1 MRLARNEMDG
11 PGEMTLED
19 AREAPD
25 DRMGD
30 MMRMAIAGDAAAYA
44 TLLKDVAGLA
54 RGRARA
60 MLRRRGQGEAD
71 LEDIVQEVLL
81 AVHLKRDT
89 WDQSRPFG
97 PWLGAIV
104 RHKLVDAMRRR
115 RLGDV
120 AVDELADVLADERAT
135 APSDAHD
142 VERTL
147 ATLPDRPRQIVR
159 AIAIE
164 GRSAAQ
170 VGADLGMNEGAVRV
184 ALHRALKDLA
194 ARFRGKPS

>member
-1 MRLARNEMDG
+1 MTATNERTLGNAR
-11 PGEMTLED
+11 D
-19 AREAPD
+19 ARDE
-25 DRMGD
+25 DRLGR
-30 MMRMAIAGDAAAYA
+30 MMRAALAGDAAVYA
-44 TLLKDVAGLA
+44 TLLRDVASLA
-54 RGRARA
+54 RGTARRL
-60 MLRRRGQGEAD
+60 LRRRGQSEAD

-89 WDQSRPFG
+89 WDTTRPFG

-104 RHKLVDAMRRR
+104 RHKLVDSLRKR

-120 AVDELADVLADERAT
+120 AVDEIADILPADAA
-135 APSDAHD
+135 APSVALD

-147 ATLPDRPRQIVR
+147 ATLPERPRAIVR
-159 AIAIE
+159 AIAID

-194 ARFRGKPS
+194 ARFGGSKE

>member
-1 MRLARNEMDG
+1 MTSSDEV
-11 PGEMTLED
+11 TLEQARVG
-19 AREAPD
+19 AREE
-25 DRMGD
+25 DRLGD
-30 MMRMAIAGDAAAYA
+30 MMRLALAGNSAIYA
-44 TLLKDVAGLA
+44 DLLKEVAKLA
-54 RGRARA
+54 RGTARN
-60 MLRRRGQGEAD
+60 MLRRRGQSDAD
-71 LEDIVQEVLL
+71 LEDVTQEVLL

-89 WDQSRPFG
+89 WDTARPFG

-104 RHKLVDAMRRR
+104 RHKLIDAMRRR

-120 AVDELADVLADERAT
+120 SVDEIADILPAQTA

-147 ATLPDRPRQIVR
+147 ASLQERPRAIVR

-194 ARFRGKPS
+194 ARFRGQTE

>member
-1 MRLARNEMDG
+1 MARTDER
-11 PGEMTLED
+11 TLED
-19 AREAPD
+19 ARNARDE
-25 DRMGD
+25 DRLGD
-30 MMRMAIAGDAAAYA
+30 MMRLALGGDSAVYA
-44 TLLKDVAGLA
+44 TLLKDIAALA
-54 RGRARA
+54 RGNARA
-60 MLRRRGQGEAD
+60 MLRRRGQSDAD
-71 LEDIVQEVLL
+71 LEDIVQDVLL

-89 WDQSRPFG
+89 WDTSRPFG

-104 RHKLVDAMRRR
+104 RHKLVDTMRKR

-120 AVDELADVLADERAT
+120 SVDEIADVLPAQNA
-135 APSDAHD
+135 APSDGHD

-147 ATLPDRPRQIVR
+147 ATLPERPRSIVR

-164 GRSAAQ
+164 ERSAAQ

-194 ARFRGKPS
+194 ARFRGPKE

>member
-1 MRLARNEMDG
+1 MTVSDEDIQEPSRSSAHEEDRL
-11 PGEMTLED
+11 
-19 AREAPD
+19 
-25 DRMGD
+25 GD
-30 MMRMAIAGDAAAYA
+30 MMRVALAGNSAVYADLLKKVAAIA
-44 TLLKDVAGLA
+44 
-54 RGRARA
+54 RASA
-60 MLRRRGQGEAD
+60 LSLLRRRGQSDAD

-81 AVHLKRDT
+81 AVHVKRDT
-89 WDQSRPFG
+89 WDRARPFG

-104 RHKLVDAMRRR
+104 RHKLIDAIRRR
-115 RLGDV
+115 KLGDV
-120 AVDELADVLADERAT
+120 CVDEIADTLPAHSA

-147 ATLPDRPRQIVR
+147 ASLPERPRAIVR

-194 ARFRGKPS
+194 AKFRGRTE

>member
-1 MRLARNEMDG
+1 MARTDER
-11 PGEMTLED
+11 TLED
-19 AREAPD
+19 ARSARDE
-25 DRMGD
+25 DRLGD
-30 MMRMAIAGDAAAYA
+30 MMRLALGGDSAVYA
-44 TLLKDVAGLA
+44 TLLKDIAALA
-54 RGRARA
+54 RGNARA
-60 MLRRRGQGEAD
+60 MLRRRGQSDAD
-71 LEDIVQEVLL
+71 LEDIVQDVLL

-89 WDQSRPFG
+89 WDTSRPFG

-104 RHKLVDAMRRR
+104 RHKLVDAMRKR

-120 AVDELADVLADERAT
+120 SVDEIADVLPAQNA
-135 APSDAHD
+135 APSEGHD

-147 ATLPDRPRQIVR
+147 ATLPERPRKIVR

-194 ARFRGKPS
+194 ARFRGPKE

>member
-1 MRLARNEMDG
+1 
-11 PGEMTLED
+11 MTSNDENSLEQTRIG
-19 AREAPD
+19 AREE
-25 DRMGD
+25 DRLGD
-30 MMRMAIAGDAAAYA
+30 MMRLALAGNSAVYA
-44 TLLKDVAGLA
+44 ELLKEVAKLA
-54 RGRARA
+54 RGSARS
-60 MLRRRGQGEAD
+60 MLRRRSQSDAD
-71 LEDIVQEVLL
+71 LEDVIQEVLL

-89 WDQSRPFG
+89 WDAARPFG

-104 RHKLVDAMRRR
+104 RHKLIDAMRRR

-120 AVDELADVLADERAT
+120 SVDEIADILPAQT
-135 APSDAHD
+135 AAPTDAHD

-147 ATLPDRPRQIVR
+147 SSLPERPRAIVR

-170 VGADLGMNEGAVRV
+170 VGADFGMNEGAVRV

-194 ARFRGKPS
+194 ARFRGRTE

>member
-1 MRLARNEMDG
+1 MARTDER
-11 PGEMTLED
+11 TLED
-19 AREAPD
+19 ARDARDE
-25 DRMGD
+25 DRLGD
-30 MMRMAIAGDAAAYA
+30 MMRLALGGDSTVYA
-44 TLLKDVAGLA
+44 TLLKDIAALA
-54 RGRARA
+54 RGNARA
-60 MLRRRGQGEAD
+60 MLRRRGQSDAD
-71 LEDIVQEVLL
+71 LEDIVQDVLL

-89 WDQSRPFG
+89 WDSSRPFG

-104 RHKLVDAMRRR
+104 RHKLVDTMRKR

-120 AVDELADVLADERAT
+120 SVDEIADVLPAQNA
-135 APSDAHD
+135 APSDGHD

-147 ATLPDRPRQIVR
+147 ATLPERPRSIVR

-194 ARFRGKPS
+194 ARFRGPKE

>member
-1 MRLARNEMDG
+1 
-11 PGEMTLED
+11 MTSNDENSLEQTRIG
-19 AREAPD
+19 AREE
-25 DRMGD
+25 DRLGD
-30 MMRMAIAGDAAAYA
+30 MMRLALAGNSAVYA
-44 TLLKDVAGLA
+44 ELLKEVAKLA
-54 RGRARA
+54 RGSARS
-60 MLRRRGQGEAD
+60 MLRRRSQSDAD
-71 LEDIVQEVLL
+71 LEDVIQEVLL

-89 WDQSRPFG
+89 WDAARPFG

-104 RHKLVDAMRRR
+104 RHKLIDAMRRR

-120 AVDELADVLADERAT
+120 SVDEIADILPAQT
-135 APSDAHD
+135 SAPSDAHD

-147 ATLPDRPRQIVR
+147 ASLPERPRAIVR

-170 VGADLGMNEGAVRV
+170 VGVEFGMNEGAVRV

-194 ARFRGKPS
+194 ARFRGRTE

>member
-1 MRLARNEMDG
+1 
-11 PGEMTLED
+11 MTSNDENSLEQTRIG
-19 AREAPD
+19 AREE
-25 DRMGD
+25 DRLGD
-30 MMRMAIAGDAAAYA
+30 MMRFALAGNSAVYA
-44 TLLKDVAGLA
+44 ELLKEVAKLA
-54 RGRARA
+54 RGSARS
-60 MLRRRGQGEAD
+60 MLRRRSQSDAD
-71 LEDIVQEVLL
+71 LEDVIQEVLL

-89 WDQSRPFG
+89 WDAARPFG

-104 RHKLVDAMRRR
+104 RHKLIDAMRRR

-120 AVDELADVLADERAT
+120 SVDEIADILPAQT
-135 APSDAHD
+135 SAPSDAHD

-147 ATLPDRPRQIVR
+147 ASLPERPRAIVR

-170 VGADLGMNEGAVRV
+170 VGVEFGMNEGAVRV

-194 ARFRGKPS
+194 ARFRGRTE

>member
-1 MRLARNEMDG
+1 MDSTDEK
-11 PGEMTLED
+11 PLED
-19 AREAPD
+19 ARNARD
-25 DRMGD
+25 GVRLNDRLGD
-30 MMRMAIAGDAAAYA
+30 MMRLALGGDSTVYA
-44 TLLKDVAGLA
+44 TLLKEVASLA
-54 RGRARA
+54 RDSTRG
-60 MLRRRGQGEAD
+60 MLRRRGQSESD

-89 WDQSRPFG
+89 WDTARPFG

-104 RHKLVDAMRRR
+104 RHKLVDSMRKRR
-115 RLGDV
+115 FGDV
-120 AVDELADVLADERAT
+120 AVDELADVLAAPDA

-147 ATLPDRPRQIVR
+147 ATLPERPRKIVR
-159 AIAIE
+159 AIAID

-194 ARFRGKPS
+194 ARFKGRSE

>member
-1 MRLARNEMDG
+1 MARTDER
-11 PGEMTLED
+11 TLED
-19 AREAPD
+19 ARNARDE
-25 DRMGD
+25 DRLGD
-30 MMRMAIAGDAAAYA
+30 MMRLALGGDSAVYA
-44 TLLKDVAGLA
+44 TLLKDIAALA
-54 RGRARA
+54 RGNARA
-60 MLRRRGQGEAD
+60 MLRKRGQSDAD
-71 LEDIVQEVLL
+71 LEDIVQDVLL

-89 WDQSRPFG
+89 WDSSRTFG

-104 RHKLVDAMRRR
+104 RHKLVDAMRKR
-115 RLGDV
+115 RLGDA
-120 AVDELADVLADERAT
+120 AVEELADVLPAHEA
-135 APSDAHD
+135 APSDTHD

-147 ATLPDRPRQIVR
+147 ATLPEKPRSIVR

-194 ARFRGKPS
+194 ARFRGPKE

>member
-1 MRLARNEMDG
+1 MTKTREK
-11 PGEMTLED
+11 TLEHTRIEV
-19 AREAPD
+19 REED
-25 DRMGD
+25 QLGD
-30 MMRMAIAGDAAAYA
+30 MMRLALAGNSAVYA
-44 TLLKDVAGLA
+44 DLLKEVAKLA
-54 RGRARA
+54 RGSARS
-60 MLRRRGQGEAD
+60 MLRRRGQSDAD

-81 AVHLKRDT
+81 AVHLKRGA
-89 WDQSRPFG
+89 WDKVRPFR

-104 RHKLVDAMRRR
+104 RHKLIDAMRRR

-120 AVDELADVLADERAT
+120 SVDEIADILPAETT

-147 ATLPDRPRQIVR
+147 ACLPERPRAIVR

-170 VGADLGMNEGAVRV
+170 VGADFGMNEGAVRV

-194 ARFRGKPS
+194 ARFRGRTE

>member
-1 MRLARNEMDG
+1 MNRTDEKTFVNAR
-11 PGEMTLED
+11 D
-19 AREAPD
+19 AARDD
-25 DRMGD
+25 DRLGEL
-30 MMRMAIAGDAAAYA
+30 MRAAIAGDSTAYA
-44 TLLKDVAGLA
+44 TLLRDVGA
-54 RGRARA
+54 RARA
-60 MLRRRGQGEAD
+60 SVRNMLRRRGQSESD

-81 AVHLKRDT
+81 AVHLKRET
-89 WDQSRPFG
+89 WDPERPFG

-104 RHKLVDAMRRR
+104 RHKLIDAMRRR

-120 AVDELADVLADERAT
+120 AVDELADVLPAETA

-147 ATLPDRPRQIVR
+147 SSLPERPRAIVR

-194 ARFRGKPS
+194 ARFRGARE

>member
-1 MRLARNEMDG
+1 MDQSGEKTFERARANLRD
-11 PGEMTLED
+11 
-19 AREAPD
+19 D
-25 DRMGD
+25 DRLGD
-30 MMRMAIAGDAAAYA
+30 MMRAAVAGDSYAYA
-44 TLLKDVAGLA
+44 NLLKEVAA
-54 RGRARA
+54 RARVSVRN
-60 MLRRRGQGEAD
+60 MLRRRGQSETD

-81 AVHLKRDT
+81 AVHLKRET
-89 WDQSRPFG
+89 WDPERPLG
-97 PWLGAIV
+97 PWLTAIV

-120 AVDELADVLADERAT
+120 SVDELADILPAEMS

-147 ATLPDRPRQIVR
+147 ASLPERPRRIVR

-184 ALHRALKDLA
+184 ALHRALKELA
-194 ARFRGKPS
+194 RRFRGRSE

>member
-1 MRLARNEMDG
+1 MTSSDEN
-11 PGEMTLED
+11 TLEQSRSGT
-19 AREAPD
+19 REE
-25 DRMGD
+25 DRLGD
-30 MMRMAIAGDAAAYA
+30 MMRLALAGNSVVYA
-44 TLLKDVAGLA
+44 DLLKDVAKLA
-54 RGRARA
+54 RRSAQS
-60 MLRRRGQGEAD
+60 MLRRRGQSDAD
-71 LEDIVQEVLL
+71 LEDVIQEVLL
-81 AVHLKRDT
+81 AVHVKRDT
-89 WDQSRPFG
+89 WDKIRPFA

-104 RHKLVDAMRRR
+104 RHKLIDAMRRR

-120 AVDELADVLADERAT
+120 SVDEIADILPAQTA

-147 ATLPDRPRQIVR
+147 ASLPERPRAIVR

-194 ARFRGKPS
+194 ARFRGRTE

>member
-1 MRLARNEMDG
+1 MANTDVK
-11 PGEMTLED
+11 TLEH
-19 AREAPD
+19 ARPARGE
-25 DRMGD
+25 DRLGD
-30 MMRMAIAGDAAAYA
+30 MMRLALGGNSTIYA
-44 TLLKDVAGLA
+44 TLLKEIAALA
-54 RGRARA
+54 RGNARG
-60 MLRRRGQGEAD
+60 MLRRRGQSDED

-89 WDQSRPFG
+89 WDSSRAFG

-104 RHKLVDAMRRR
+104 RHKLVDAMRKR

-120 AVDELADVLADERAT
+120 AVDELAEVLPAHET
-135 APSDAHD
+135 TPSDTHD

-147 ATLPDRPRQIVR
+147 AILPQKPRSIVR

-170 VGADLGMNEGAVRV
+170 VGAELGMNEGAVRV

-194 ARFRGKPS
+194 ARFRGPKE